1 MAGNRNPPPEKRLPD
16 DRRPQADRCRLIIA
30 DAIWTELSAHLLG
43 SDLEQFA
50 YLLGRAEITGDRW
63 GRRAVT
69 VRAQRAL
76 LLPDAALTVQ
86 SPTRVE
92 VATDISRTVLRT
104 CYEHALSLIDVHSH
118 PGTSAP
124 AAFSGTDRANTME
137 THREFHATIPARPL
151 VIAASLVLTHTGV
164 DGLWFNPRT
173 GRLTPLDISS
183 AAHALIA
190 QRDESAGG

>member
-1 MAGNRNPPPEKRLPD
+1 MAGNGNPPREKRLPD
-16 DRRPQADRCRLIIA
+16 DQRPEAHRCRLVIA
-30 DAIWTELSAHLLG
+30 DAMWTELSAHLLG

-50 YLLGRAEITGDRW
+50 YLLGRAEIAGDRW
-63 GRRAVT
+63 GRRVVT

-76 LLPDAALTVQ
+76 LLPDAALSVQ

-124 AAFSGTDRANTME
+124 AAFSGADRANAME
-137 THREFHATIPARPL
+137 THREFHATIPARPP
-151 VIAASLVLTHTGV
+151 VVAASLVLTHTGV

-183 AAHALIA
+183 AAHALLA
-190 QRDESAGG
+190 QRDESTGG